1 MRDWKTDTAS
11 WDASYCK
18 GEDDTMFIHLRDFK
32 RLLKQACTGVGLCVA
47 RRGDDVLLSGSDWVI
62 ATEKGSMDKKQL
74 AAVIE
79 LTGELPGKGEAFKA
93 TKEGNQYEISEVHWE
108 MIDRTDVDREK
119 KEKLTVTPIVLERY
133 PNGKA
138 MRVLQAADGRVE
150 VLNDRFVKAI
160 DSASMNLDYEYEVQG
175 PFFNPKFPKQ
185 VYWKSEA
192 TTLAVLLYDQDELK
206 EKDIL
211 EYLRNIKMEG

>member
-1 MRDWKTDTAS
+1 
-11 WDASYCK
+11 
-18 GEDDTMFIHLRDFK
+18 MFIHLKDFK
-32 RLLKQACTGVGLCVA
+32 RLLKQAYTGVGLCVA
-47 RRGDDVLLSGSDWVI
+47 RKGDDVLFGGSGWVI
-62 ATEKGSMDKKQL
+62 ATEKESMDKKQL

-93 TKEGNQYEISEVHWE
+93 TKEENQYEIGEVHWG
-108 MIDRTDVDREK
+108 MKDRTDADREEE
-119 KEKLTVTPIVLERY
+119 EKLTVTPIVLERY

-150 VLNDRFVKAI
+150 VLDDRFVKAI
-160 DSASMNLDYEYEVQG
+160 DSMSMNTDYEYEVQG
-175 PFFNPKFPKQ
+175 PFVNSKFPKQ

-192 TTLAVLLYDQDELK
+192 TTLTAILYDQDELK

-211 EYLRNIKMEG
+211 KYLRDIKIEG

>member
-1 MRDWKTDTAS
+1 
-11 WDASYCK
+11 
-18 GEDDTMFIHLRDFK
+18 MFIHLRDFK

-47 RRGDDVLLSGSDWVI
+47 RRGDDVLLGGSDWVI
-62 ATEKGSMDKKQL
+62 ATEKESMDKKQL

-79 LTGELPGKGEAFKA
+79 LTGELPGNGEAFKA
-93 TKEGNQYEISEVHWE
+93 TKEENQYEFSEAHWD
-108 MIDRTDVDREK
+108 MIDRTDAAREEE
-119 KEKLTVTPIVLERY
+119 EKLTVTPIVLERY

-150 VLNDRFVKAI
+150 VLNERFVKAI
-160 DSASMNLDYEYEVQG
+160 DSASMNLDYEHEVQG
-175 PFFNPKFPKQ
+175 PLFNPKFPKQ

-192 TTLAVLLYDQDELK
+192 TTLTAILYDQDELK

-211 EYLRNIKMEG
+211 EYLRDIKMEG

>member
-1 MRDWKTDTAS
+1 MKLAS
-11 WDASYCK
+11 KDERWN
-18 GEDDTMFIHLRDFK
+18 EIMFVHLKDFK
-32 RLLKQACTGVGLCVA
+32 RLLKQAYTGVGLCVA

-160 DSASMNLDYEYEVQG
+160 DSASMNLDYEHEVQG
-175 PFFNPKFPKQ
+175 PFVNPKFPKQ
-185 VYWKSEA
+185 VCWKSEA
-192 TTLAVLLYDQDELK
+192 TTLTAILYDQDELK

-211 EYLRNIKMEG
+211 KYLRDIKMEG